1 MSKRQEIRERRQRA
15 RMRGNIV
22 TILLVVGGAL
32 LVAFAFI
39 LPSLNLGAT
48 DAADA
53 AVTPAAPRD
62 LGTQIDGKSLG
73 DPDAPVRVDVWE
85 DFQCPACKIF
95 TEGTEQQ
102 LIERYVTSGQVY
114 YTFHFFPFIDGRV
127 DGGESQQSAN
137 AAMCALEQGKFWEY
151 HDLLYANWDGE
162 NQGSFADDRLT
173 AFAES
178 LALDMDAF
186 SACFSEN
193 RYEDE
198 IDLDYLNGQAAGVQ
212 GTPSV
217 FVNGV
222 MVTPGYVPSIDD
234 LAQAIEAALNG
245 Q

>member
-1 MSKRQEIRERRQRA
+1 
-15 RMRGNIV
+15 V

-32 LVAFAFI
+32 LVAFAFM
-39 LPSLNLGAT
+39 LPSLNLNAT
-48 DAADA
+48 DA

-62 LGTQIDGKSLG
+62 FGTQIDGKSLG
-73 DPDAPVRVDVWE
+73 NPDAPVRVDVWE

-102 LIERYVTSGQVY
+102 LVERYVTTGQVY
-114 YTFHFFPFIDGRV
+114 YTFHFFPFIGS
-127 DGGESQQSAN
+127 ESRQSAS
-137 AAMCALEQGKFWEY
+137 ASMCALEQGKFWEY
-151 HDLLYANWDGE
+151 HDLLYANWNGE
-162 NQGSFADDRLT
+162 NQGSFADARLT
-173 AFAES
+173 AFAEF

-186 SACFSEN
+186 EACFSEN

-198 IDLDYLNGQAAGVQ
+198 IDRDYLDGQAAGVQ

-222 MVTPGYVPSIDD
+222 MVTPGYVPSIED